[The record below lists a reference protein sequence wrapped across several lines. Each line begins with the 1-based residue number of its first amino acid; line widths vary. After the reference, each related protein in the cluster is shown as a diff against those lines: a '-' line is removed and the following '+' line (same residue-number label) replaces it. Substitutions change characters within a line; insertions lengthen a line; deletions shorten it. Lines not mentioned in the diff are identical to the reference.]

1 MFGKILLT
9 MQRLPKLMIGLA
21 AIVLLSVIWYAVAA
35 HSRKDVGPDGP
46 IRTKGVPAVRNKSVS
61 AKVAKGFKVARRNQ
75 AAQSGANDVT
85 ADDDVDENGV
95 KLTAEMKQILAD
107 IQDCLDREDRKA
119 LSKVCE
125 RIAKIQRERGEGAV
139 PVSVRAKAVEAIGQF
154 LPASLAE
161 LVGFMADSDPEV
173 IDSVFDQLDTLL
185 NDTTIGD
192 KELSGMLV
200 SISKVLTNEDSID
213 SLAMAIDCNMR
224 NSVKVKTYC
233 KILEAGT
240 AGVVTRMKEAI
251 AELME
256 VEVSELPVN
265 TKAIQNKLNEWL
277 EANPDGED
285 DEDFYK
291 GVEDD

>member
-1 MFGKILLT
+1 MKSSKNIIISVSLL
-9 MQRLPKLMIGLA
+9 A
-21 AIVLLSVIWYAVAA
+21 VVAA
-35 HSRKDVGPDGP
+35 TFMIVSLSRDDSSVETNDLSSTNNAKAKPTASKNAKARKIRAKNESRIAIESDARLHAELDV
-46 IRTKGVPAVRNKSVS
+46 
-61 AKVAKGFKVARRNQ
+61 
-75 AAQSGANDVT
+75 
-85 ADDDVDENGV
+85 DDDEYSG
-95 KLTAEMKQILAD
+95 LSPEMKLLMAE
-107 IQDCLDREDRKA
+107 IQRCLDTEDRKA
-119 LSKVCE
+119 LSKVCDK
-125 RIAKIQRERGEGAV
+125 IAKIRNERGEHAI
-139 PVSVRAKAVEAIGQF
+139 PASVRAKAVEAIGLF
-154 LPASLAE
+154 LPESLAE
-161 LVGFMADSDPEV
+161 LVEFMADSDPEV
-173 IDSVFDQLDTLL
+173 VDSVFDQLDTLL

-291 GVEDD
+291 GIEED

>member
-21 AIVLLSVIWYAVAA
+21 AIVLLSVIWFAVAA

-125 RIAKIQRERGEGAV
+125 RIAKIQRERGEEAV
-139 PVSVRAKAVEAIGQF
+139 PVSVRAKAVEAIGLF

-200 SISKVLTNEDSID
+200 SMSKVLTNEDTID

-224 NSVKVKTYC
+224 NSVKVETC
-233 KILEAGT
+233 KQILEKGT
-240 AGVVTRMKEAI
+240 DAVVTRIKESIAEMLEVEAKDLPNNKEA
-251 AELME
+251 LK
-256 VEVSELPVN
+256 N
-265 TKAIQNKLNEWL
+265 RLNEWL
-277 EANPDGED
+277 EGNPDGED
-285 DEDFYK
+285 DDDFYK
-291 GVEDD
+291 GVE

>member
-1 MFGKILLT
+1 MKSSKNIIISVSLL
-9 MQRLPKLMIGLA
+9 A
-21 AIVLLSVIWYAVAA
+21 VVAA
-35 HSRKDVGPDGP
+35 TFMIVSLSRDDS
-46 IRTKGVPAVRNKSVS
+46 SVETNDLSSANS
-61 AKVAKGFKVARRNQ
+61 AKAKPTASKNAKARKIRAKNESRI
-75 AAQSGANDVT
+75 AIESDARLHAELDV
-85 ADDDVDENGV
+85 DDDEYSG
-95 KLTAEMKQILAD
+95 LSPEMKLLMAE
-107 IQDCLDREDRKA
+107 IQRCLDTEDRKA
-119 LSKVCE
+119 LSKVCDK
-125 RIAKIQRERGEGAV
+125 IAKIRNERGEHAI
-139 PVSVRAKAVEAIGQF
+139 PASVRAKAVEAIGLF
-154 LPASLAE
+154 LPESLAE
-161 LVGFMADSDPEV
+161 LVEFMADSDPEV
-173 IDSVFDQLDTLL
+173 VDSVFDQLDTLL

-277 EANPDGED
+277 EENPDGED

-291 GVEDD
+291 GIKED

>member
-1 MFGKILLT
+1 
-9 MQRLPKLMIGLA
+9 
-21 AIVLLSVIWYAVAA
+21 
-35 HSRKDVGPDGP
+35 
-46 IRTKGVPAVRNKSVS
+46 
-61 AKVAKGFKVARRNQ
+61 
-75 AAQSGANDVT
+75 
-85 ADDDVDENGV
+85 
-95 KLTAEMKQILAD
+95 
-107 IQDCLDREDRKA
+107 
-119 LSKVCE
+119 
-125 RIAKIQRERGEGAV
+125 
-139 PVSVRAKAVEAIGQF
+139 
-154 LPASLAE
+154 
-161 LVGFMADSDPEV
+161 
-173 IDSVFDQLDTLL
+173 
-185 NDTTIGD
+185 
-192 KELSGMLV
+192 
-200 SISKVLTNEDSID
+200 
-213 SLAMAIDCNMR
+213 MAIDCNMR